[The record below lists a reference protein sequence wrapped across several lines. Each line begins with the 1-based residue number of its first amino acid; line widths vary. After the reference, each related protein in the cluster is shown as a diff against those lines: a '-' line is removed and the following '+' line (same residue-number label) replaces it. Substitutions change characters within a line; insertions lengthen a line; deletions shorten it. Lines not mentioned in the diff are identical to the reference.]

1 MLAQGSLLPGRPR
14 GPTRLSLQVGPST
27 GQARFLGKGTNAQSV
42 KSTLQNCDPLEQHP
56 PKANS
61 IREHSN
67 AVSSP
72 NPGSVLNSGPL
83 RRECSGQTI
92 SNRGSL
98 SPPHPPLDYSQRLQ
112 SLSMYH
118 QGIHHDRKQS
128 QATGIMAVGL
138 FTSHL

>member
-1 MLAQGSLLPGRPR
+1 MVSALCTAGVVLAQGSLLPGRPR
-14 GPTRLSLQVGPST
+14 GPTQLSLQIGPST

-42 KSTLQNCDPLEQHP
+42 KSTLQNCDPLERHL

-61 IREHSN
+61 VCEHSN

-72 NPGSVLNSGPL
+72 NPGSVLSSGPL

-98 SPPHPPLDYSQRLQ
+98 SPPHPLRLQ
-112 SLSMYH
+112 SETTEPVYVSP
-118 QGIHHDRKQS
+118 GNIS
-128 QATGIMAVGL
+128 
-138 FTSHL
+138 